1 MKKKQLKYSLYSL
14 LIVTICSVALSSFI
28 IKEKNKDS
36 ELVNSQPVL
45 FGISKEKPVES
56 TSEVVVKIDSLVKIT
71 STSAICYY
79 NVKVFIT
86 GDDKVKITETG
97 ANVVKIGSIGS
108 KNFLGRASAGSNYKA
123 PISGLTPGGKYTLR
137 AYATS
142 NKGTDYS
149 TQKSFETKLN

>member
-1 MKKKQLKYSLYSL
+1 MKKKQLVYSLCSL
-14 LIVTICSVALSSFI
+14 LIVTVCSVALSSFI
-28 IKEKNKDS
+28 LNEKGKESVKANH
-36 ELVNSQPVL
+36 QPTLSGV
-45 FGISKEKPVES
+45 IKEKPVEN
-56 TSEVVVKIDSLVKIT
+56 TSGVVVKIDSLVKIT

-79 NVKVFIT
+79 SVKVFIT